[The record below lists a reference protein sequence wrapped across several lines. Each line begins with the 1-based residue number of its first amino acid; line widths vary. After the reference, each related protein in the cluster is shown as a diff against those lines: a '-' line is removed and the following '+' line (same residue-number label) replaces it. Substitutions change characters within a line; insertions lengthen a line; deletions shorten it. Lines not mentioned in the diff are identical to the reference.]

1 MKTMSIAIAVLS
13 LAVLVRNVYYVRSGR
28 MSFRQALI
36 WFVIWVSVGYTAL
49 NPSVLDRFLALAA
62 MEDRMVFLFV
72 VSNLFLFVLTYSLY
86 VGQKRSERT
95 IARLVR
101 ELSLVRYDLESQRKL
116 GKTSPPTDE
125 SG

>member
-1 MKTMSIAIAVLS
+1 MKTMSIVIAAIS
-13 LAVLVRNVYYVRSGR
+13 LAVLVRNTYYVRSGR

-36 WFVIWVSVGYTAL
+36 WFVIWVSVGYGAL
-49 NPSVLDRFLALAA
+49 NPSVLDRFLSLVA

-72 VSNLFLFVLTYSLY
+72 VSNLVLFVLTYYLY

-95 IARLVR
+95 IARLVQ
-101 ELSLVRYDLESQRKL
+101 ELSLVRYDLESQRKREVAAS
-116 GKTSPPTDE
+116 GTDE